1 MTPNTGD
8 GIGIAVW
15 RREKRK
21 RGRESKRSGREISRI
36 IEKKT
41 KKEINKLRIQMLGHH
56 SIEIVSI
63 I

>member
-21 RGRESKRSGREISRI
+21 RGRKGERARDQVEISRI

-41 KKEINKLRIQMLGHH
+41 KKRNKQASHSNARIL
-56 SIEIVSI
+56 
-63 I
+63 